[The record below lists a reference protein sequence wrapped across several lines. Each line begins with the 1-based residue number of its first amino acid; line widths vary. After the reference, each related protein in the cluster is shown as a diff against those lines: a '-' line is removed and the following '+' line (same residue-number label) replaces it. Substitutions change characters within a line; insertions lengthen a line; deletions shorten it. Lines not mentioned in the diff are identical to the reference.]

1 MSTILHLLLALA
13 LTLFLAFQ
21 GGALVFVLRSRRA
34 RLAGRGRRPT
44 ELLWTVIPVM
54 LVLFLAARSW
64 VAVFDLGRPAV
75 ASAVITA
82 VPAAETPGAPPRQG
96 RP

>member
-1 MSTILHLLLALA
+1 MSTILDLLLALA

-34 RLAGRGRRPT
+34 LLVGRRRRPT
-44 ELLWTVIPVM
+44 ELLWTVIPVV

>member
-1 MSTILHLLLALA
+1 VSTIVHLLLALA

-21 GGALVFVLRSRRA
+21 AGALVFVLRSRRA
-34 RLAGRGRRPT
+34 LRTGRRRRPT
-44 ELLWTVIPVM
+44 ELLWTAIPVM

-75 ASAVITA
+75 ASAVVTAPPAPTAPA
-82 VPAAETPGAPPRQG
+82 VPTR
-96 RP
+96 

>member
-21 GGALVFVLRSRRA
+21 AGALVFVLRSRRA
-34 RLAGRGRRPT
+34 LLTGRRRRPS
-44 ELLWTVIPVM
+44 ELLWTAIPVM

-64 VAVFDLGRPAV
+64 VAVFDLGQPAV
-75 ASAVITA
+75 ASSVITA
-82 VPAAETPGAPPRQG
+82 APATTPAAPTR
-96 RP
+96 

>member
-1 MSTILHLLLALA
+1 VSTILHLLLAVA

-34 RLAGRGRRPT
+34 LLAGRRRRPT

-75 ASAVITA
+75 ASSAITA
-82 VPAAETPGAPPRQG
+82 APESATPGAPPPQG

>member
-34 RLAGRGRRPT
+34 LSAGRRRRPT

-64 VAVFDLGRPAV
+64 VVVFDLGRPAV
-75 ASAVITA
+75 ASAVITET
-82 VPAAETPGAPPRQG
+82 PGAETPGAPPGQG

>member
-21 GGALVFVLRSRRA
+21 AGALVFVLRSRRA
-34 RLAGRGRRPT
+34 LLIGRRQRPT
-44 ELLWTVIPVM
+44 ELLWTVIPVV

-75 ASAVITA
+75 ASAVVNA
-82 VPAAETPGAPPRQG
+82 APAPAAPQDSTR
-96 RP
+96 

>member
-1 MSTILHLLLALA
+1 MSTIVHLLLAIA
-13 LTLFLAFQ
+13 LTMFLAFQ

-34 RLAGRGRRPT
+34 LSPGRRRRPT
-44 ELLWTVIPVM
+44 ELLWSAIPVV

-75 ASAVITA
+75 ASSV
-82 VPAAETPGAPPRQG
+82 VNAPPAPSATLDSTR
-96 RP
+96 

>member
-1 MSTILHLLLALA
+1 MSTIVHLLLALA

-21 GGALVFVLRSRRA
+21 AGALVFVLRSRRA
-34 RLAGRGRRPT
+34 LLTGRRRRPT
-44 ELLWTVIPVM
+44 ELLWTAIPVM

-75 ASAVITA
+75 ASAVVTA
-82 VPAAETPGAPPRQG
+82 TPAPTASTAPTR
-96 RP
+96 

>member
-1 MSTILHLLLALA
+1 MSTILHLVLALA

-21 GGALVFVLRSRRA
+21 AGALVFVLRSRHA
-34 RLAGRGRRPT
+34 LLVGRGRRPT

-54 LVLFLAARSW
+54 LVLCLAARSW

-75 ASAVITA
+75 ASEVVTVTPAGA
-82 VPAAETPGAPPRQG
+82 APSVPTR
-96 RP
+96 

>member
-1 MSTILHLLLALA
+1 VSTILHLLLALA

-34 RLAGRGRRPT
+34 LLAGRRRRPT
-44 ELLWTVIPVM
+44 ELLWTVIPVV

-75 ASAVITA
+75 ASAVVTA
-82 VPAAETPGAPPRQG
+82 VPAAETPDGPPRQG